1 MEKRSFGLY
10 TTVSVVIANM
20 IGTGVFTSLGFQV
33 LGIHSGFAI
42 IVLWLI
48 GGVASLLGALVYA
61 EIGSAIPE
69 SGGEYTY
76 LSKIYHPSV
85 GFLAGWISFLVGFAA
100 PVAAASIAFSS
111 YLTKSVHFVEIFPFL
126 KDFPLVSTFAISII
140 VITTLFHA
148 INKNAGAAFQN
159 FFTTFK
165 IIIILFLIA
174 AGLIYGNVSDISFAP
189 SHLAWKDI
197 MSPAFVISLYFV
209 SYSYS
214 GWNAAAY
221 FAGEIKNPKKN
232 IPLSFFIGTF
242 LVSGLYVLL
251 NFVFLKT
258 VPISELAG
266 QVEVGFLFA
275 AKIWGAK
282 IGGIMGLIIS
292 FLLVSSISSMVLAGP
307 RVTSA
312 IGDDISFFKWF
323 AGKNKN
329 NVPTRA
335 IIVQSLLSIV
345 YVLTSSFSQMITF
358 IGFTLNLF
366 TMMTVT
372 GVIVYRLRQP
382 KVERPY
388 RTFGYPVTP
397 VLFMIINL
405 WILVYGLI
413 YKPQESIAGLGCT
426 LVGLIVYFI
435 GNRFSKIPKSV

>member
-48 GGVASLLGALVYA
+48 GGIASLLGALVYA
-61 EIGSAIPE
+61 EIGAAIPQ

-111 YLTKSVHFVEIFPFL
+111 YLTKSVDFVGIFPFIGR
-126 KDFPLVSTFAISII
+126 FPLASTFAIII
-140 VITTLFHA
+140 IIITTLFHA
-148 INKNAGAAFQN
+148 INKKAGAAFQN

-174 AGLIYGNVSDISFAP
+174 AGFIYGNVQDISFMP
-189 SHLAWKDI
+189 DKMAWKDI
-197 MSPAFVISLYFV
+197 MSPAFVVSLYFV

-221 FAGEIKNPKKN
+221 FAGEIKNPTKN

-242 LVSGLYVLL
+242 FVSGIYVML
-251 NFVFLKT
+251 NYVFLKT

-266 QVEVGFLFA
+266 QLEVGYLFA
-275 AKIWGAK
+275 AKIWGAEV
-282 IGGIMGLIIS
+282 GSIMGLIIS

-312 IGDDISFFKWF
+312 IGEDLSFLKWF

-329 NVPTRA
+329 GVPTRA
-335 IIVQSLLSIV
+335 IIVQSLLSVV
-345 YVLTSSFSQMITF
+345 YVLTSTFDQVITF

-366 TMMTVT
+366 TMMTVV
-372 GVIVYRLRQP
+372 GVIVFRIRQP

-397 VLFMIINL
+397 ILFMIINL

-413 YKPQESIAGLGCT
+413 YKPEESLAGLACT
-426 LVGLIVYFI
+426 LAGLIVYFI
-435 GNRFSKIPKSV
+435 GSRFTKKSA

>member
-48 GGVASLLGALVYA
+48 GGIASLLGALVYA
-61 EIGSAIPE
+61 EIGAAIPQ

-111 YLTKSVHFVEIFPFL
+111 YLTKSVDFVGIFPFIGR
-126 KDFPLVSTFAISII
+126 FPLVSTFAIII
-140 VITTLFHA
+140 IIITTLFHA
-148 INKNAGAAFQN
+148 INKKAGAAFQN

-165 IIIILFLIA
+165 IIIILLLIA
-174 AGLIYGNVSDISFAP
+174 AGFIYGNVQDISFMP
-189 SHLAWKDI
+189 DKMAWKDI
-197 MSPAFVISLYFV
+197 MSPAFVVSLYFV

-221 FAGEIKNPKKN
+221 FAGEIKNPTKN

-242 LVSGLYVLL
+242 FVSGIYVML
-251 NFVFLKT
+251 NYVFLKT

-266 QVEVGFLFA
+266 QLEVGYLFA
-275 AKIWGAK
+275 AKIWGAEV
-282 IGGIMGLIIS
+282 GSIMGLIIS

-312 IGDDISFFKWF
+312 IGEDLSFLKWF

-329 NVPTRA
+329 GVPTRA
-335 IIVQSLLSIV
+335 IIVQSLLSVV
-345 YVLTSSFSQMITF
+345 YVLTSTFDQVITF

-366 TMMTVT
+366 TMMTVV
-372 GVIVYRLRQP
+372 GVIVFRIRQP

-397 VLFMIINL
+397 ILFMIINL

-413 YKPQESIAGLGCT
+413 YKPEESLAGLACT
-426 LVGLIVYFI
+426 LAGLIVYFI
-435 GNRFSKIPKSV
+435 GSRFTKKSA

>member
-20 IGTGVFTSLGFQV
+20 VGTGVFTSLGFQV

-48 GGVASLLGALVYA
+48 GGLASLLGALVYA
-61 EIGSAIPE
+61 EIGAALPK
-69 SGGEYTY
+69 SGGEYYY

-111 YLTKSVHFVEIFPFL
+111 YLTKSVHFAEIFPVL
-126 KDFPLVSTFAISII
+126 QGFPLVSIFAIII
-140 VITTLFHA
+140 ISITTVFHA
-148 INKNAGAAFQN
+148 INKRAGAVFQN

-165 IIIILFLIA
+165 IIIILFLIG
-174 AGLIYGNVSDISFAP
+174 AGLFYGNVQDISFMP
-189 SHLAWKDI
+189 TQMAWKDI
-197 MSPAFVISLYFV
+197 LSPAFVISLYFV

-221 FAGEIKNPKKN
+221 FAGEIKNPSKN
-232 IPLSFFIGTF
+232 IPLSLFIGTF
-242 LVSGLYVLL
+242 VVSGMYVLL

-258 VPISELAG
+258 VPIAELAG
-266 QVEVGFLFA
+266 QLEVGYLFA
-275 AKIWGAK
+275 AKIWGTEF
-282 IGGIMGLIIS
+282 GSIMGLVIS

-312 IGDDISFFKWF
+312 IGENLSFFKWF

-329 NVPTRA
+329 DVPTRA
-335 IIVQSLLSIV
+335 IIVQSLLSVI
-345 YVLTSSFSQMITF
+345 YVVTSTFDQMITF

-366 TMMTVT
+366 TMMTVV
-372 GVIVYRLRQP
+372 GVIVYRIKQP
-382 KVERPY
+382 NAERPY
-388 RTFGYPVTP
+388 RTYGYPFTP

-413 YKPQESIAGLGCT
+413 YKPHESMAGLGCT
-426 LVGLIVYFI
+426 LVGLLVYFI
-435 GNRFSKIPKSV
+435 GKKFSKEVEV